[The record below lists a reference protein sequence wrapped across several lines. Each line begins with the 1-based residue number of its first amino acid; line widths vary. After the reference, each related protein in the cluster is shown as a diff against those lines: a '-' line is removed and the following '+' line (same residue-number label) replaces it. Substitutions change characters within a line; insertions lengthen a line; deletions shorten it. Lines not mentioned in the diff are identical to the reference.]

1 MKVLIA
7 VKRVV
12 DYNVKIRVKPDHTGI
27 DLVNAKMS
35 INPFDEI
42 AVEEGVRLLET
53 GKAKELIAVS
63 IGPFQAQETLRSAL
77 ALGVDRGILV
87 QTDETVE
94 PLNVAKILK
103 VIAQREKPD
112 LILLG
117 KQAIDDDCNQTG
129 QMLAALLGW
138 PQGTFISR
146 LDLHNVETVVTR
158 EVDGGHETLR
168 ISLPAIVT
176 TDLRLNVPRY
186 PKLPNIM
193 KAKQKP
199 LEILPLQT
207 LGITLKPHHKILKV
221 TEPQPRKAGLR
232 VKDVADLVCHLHEE
246 ARVL

>member
-12 DYNVKIRVKPDHTGI
+12 DYNVKVRVKPDHTGV
-27 DLVNAKMS
+27 DLVNVKMS

-42 AVEEGVRLLET
+42 AVEESVRLLES
-53 GKAKELIAVS
+53 GQAKELIVVS
-63 IGPFQAQETLRSAL
+63 IGPLQAQETLRSAL

-94 PLNVAKILK
+94 PLHVAKILK
-103 VIAQREKPD
+103 VLVEREKPD

-129 QMLAALLGW
+129 QMLGALLGW
-138 PQGTFISR
+138 PQGTFISK
-146 LDLHNVETVVTR
+146 LVLQNSEAIVTR
-158 EVDGGHETLR
+158 EVDGGHETLK
-168 ISLPAIVT
+168 ISLPAVIT

-199 LEILPLQT
+199 LEILSLET
-207 LGITLKPHHKILKV
+207 LGIVLSSHHKILKV
-221 TEPQPRKAGLR
+221 AEPQTRKAGIK
-232 VKDVADLVCHLHEE
+232 VKDVADLVHHLHEE
-246 ARVL
+246 ARII

>member
-12 DYNVKIRVKPDHTGI
+12 DYNVKVRVKPDHTGV
-27 DLVNAKMS
+27 DLVNVKMS

-42 AVEEGVRLLET
+42 AVEESVRLLES
-53 GKAKELIAVS
+53 GQAKELIAVS
-63 IGPFQAQETLRSAL
+63 IGPLQAQETLRSAL

-94 PLNVAKILK
+94 PLHVAKILK
-103 VIAQREKPD
+103 VLVEREKPD

-129 QMLAALLGW
+129 QMLGALLGW
-138 PQGTFISR
+138 PQGTFISK
-146 LDLHNVETVVTR
+146 LVLQNSEAIVTR
-158 EVDGGHETLR
+158 EVDGGHETLK
-168 ISLPAIVT
+168 ISLPAVIT

-199 LEILPLQT
+199 LEILSLET
-207 LGITLKPHHKILKV
+207 LGIVLSPYHKILKV
-221 TEPQPRKAGLR
+221 AEPQTRKAGIK
-232 VKDVADLVCHLHEE
+232 VKDVADLVHHLHEE
-246 ARVL
+246 ARII

>member
-12 DYNVKIRVKPDHTGI
+12 DYNVKVRVKPDHTGV
-27 DLVNAKMS
+27 DLVNVKMS

-42 AVEEGVRLLET
+42 AVEEGVRLLES
-53 GKAKELIAVS
+53 GQAKELIAVS
-63 IGPFQAQETLRSAL
+63 IGPLQAQETLRSAL
-77 ALGVDRGILV
+77 ALGVNRGILV

-94 PLNVAKILK
+94 PLHVAKILK
-103 VIAQREKPD
+103 VLVEREKPD

-129 QMLAALLGW
+129 QMLGALLGW
-138 PQGTFISR
+138 PQGTFISK
-146 LDLHNVETVVTR
+146 LVLQNSEAIVTR
-158 EVDGGHETLR
+158 EVDGGHETLK
-168 ISLPAIVT
+168 ISLPAVIT

-199 LEILPLQT
+199 LEILSLET
-207 LGITLKPHHKILKV
+207 LGIVLSPHHKILKV
-221 TEPQPRKAGLR
+221 AEPQTRKAGIK
-232 VKDVADLVCHLHEE
+232 VKDVADLVHHLHEE
-246 ARVL
+246 ARIL

>member
-12 DYNVKIRVKPDHTGI
+12 DYNVKVRVKPDHTGV
-27 DLVNAKMS
+27 DLVNVKMS

-42 AVEEGVRLLET
+42 AVEEGVRLLES
-53 GKAKELIAVS
+53 GQAKELIAVS
-63 IGPFQAQETLRSAL
+63 IGPLQAQETLRSAL

-94 PLNVAKILK
+94 PLHVAKILK
-103 VIAQREKPD
+103 VLVEREKPD

-129 QMLAALLGW
+129 QMLGALLGW
-138 PQGTFISR
+138 PQGTFISK
-146 LDLHNVETVVTR
+146 LVLQNSEAIVTR
-158 EVDGGHETLR
+158 EIDGGHETLK
-168 ISLPAIVT
+168 ISLPAVIT

-199 LEILPLQT
+199 LEILSLET
-207 LGITLKPHHKILKV
+207 LGIVLSPHHKILKV
-221 TEPQPRKAGLR
+221 AEPQTRKAGIK
-232 VKDVADLVCHLHEE
+232 VKDVADLVHHLHEE
-246 ARVL
+246 ARII

>member
-12 DYNVKIRVKPDHTGI
+12 DYNVKVRVKPDHTGV
-27 DLVNAKMS
+27 DLVNVKMS

-42 AVEEGVRLLET
+42 AVEEGVRLLES
-53 GKAKELIAVS
+53 GQAKELIAVS
-63 IGPFQAQETLRSAL
+63 IGPLQAQETLRSAL

-94 PLNVAKILK
+94 PLHVAKILK
-103 VIAQREKPD
+103 VLVEREKPD

-129 QMLAALLGW
+129 QMLGALLGW
-138 PQGTFISR
+138 PQGTFISK
-146 LDLHNVETVVTR
+146 LVLQNSEAIVTR
-158 EVDGGHETLR
+158 EVDGGHETLK
-168 ISLPAIVT
+168 ISLPAVIT

-199 LEILPLQT
+199 LEILSLE
-207 LGITLKPHHKILKV
+207 TLKIVLSPHHKILKV
-221 TEPQPRKAGLR
+221 SEPQPRKAGIK
-232 VKDVADLVCHLHEE
+232 VKDVADLVHHLHEE
-246 ARVL
+246 ARIL